1 MISCEKRRAT
11 SVATRFCT
19 CASIDART
27 PDDWVSMPPGTF
39 ARLNPQPEPEQG
51 WYVQGDE
58 WFAFDPERYLSDGIR
73 YTTHA
78 CSGGKP

>member
-1 MISCEKRRAT
+1 MRETTCHFCSDPILHVRVDRRA
-11 SVATRFCT
+11 
-19 CASIDART
+19 T

-39 ARLNPQPEPEQG
+39 ARLNPQPEPEHG
-51 WYVQGDE
+51 WYVQGEE
-58 WFAFDPERYLSDGIR
+58 WFAFDPERYLSEGIR